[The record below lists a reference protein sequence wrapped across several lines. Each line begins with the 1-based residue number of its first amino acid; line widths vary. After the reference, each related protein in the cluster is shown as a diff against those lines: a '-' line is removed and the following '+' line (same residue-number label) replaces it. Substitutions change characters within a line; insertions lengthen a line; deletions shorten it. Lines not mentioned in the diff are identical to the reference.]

1 MQTHLPLRGLA
12 HSLIALAI
20 TAPLHAAELRLSLP
34 LGRVAYQTNESIELA
49 VVRSDKQP
57 LPAGSLRLHLS
68 GSDGSAAD
76 LSIPVGAVPLAGAD
90 ARTTEHLRLNGWL
103 LRPGNYGIEVTCD
116 GATAKTNIEVYS
128 HLRRSTFKIIDWGS
142 RAKGAEQTL
151 LGENSLGINLNYWA
165 YGGFDADA
173 MIRGHVDFMRN
184 CTMSGGHQMDL
195 RQECDWSDAY
205 VVIGG
210 EARVVREAFSAR
222 RYPNALGVHFY
233 DEPGLTWWKHKDTG
247 VMVPFNLPSAD
258 RSYSAAF
265 NRPAPQYN
273 QVKPDDA
280 AAIEEWYFMNRWKES
295 FLDAAW
301 KYSASGVSQVRPDLL
316 SVTQTVYGFSAYAD
330 GYYFNAD
337 RSLPVISGHGGY
349 SDWGPLLF
357 NPHWTFVMGR
367 ARNLAKPNWYLPSWA
382 NNMPSNQY
390 RAEQFMSFMTNL
402 QGLAKPPDAT
412 IHNPSSIPAM
422 ADGIVES
429 HKLAARLGTIF
440 TTMPVTRPPVAM
452 LWSLS
457 HNLAAEVRDMQN
469 PATINKSAYEGGGH
483 NRDKT
488 LQLYLAAQMAH
499 LPIMPVVE
507 EDILDGTVAAHHKV
521 LILPGID
528 DLDAK
533 VSDTLENWIAAGG
546 IVLVSDDSRY
556 HARGAQRLGAAL
568 SSDAAAH
575 LAKLHKDNNKEGI
588 ARTENFNYYL
598 KASAP
603 VARVLRERLAAF
615 GVLPAMDADSTSI
628 FTNREALGDIEYLFA
643 LNITWNEAEGKT
655 NSLKAATGRL
665 TIPDDGRPV
674 YDAVRP
680 GIATEFKSAGKT
692 LAADVRFG
700 PGQMRA
706 FARTARPIGGI
717 QLQSASV
724 QRDYTLREAPV
735 RLDFSAALLDTSHR
749 ILAGSVPVFLRITAP
764 LGIVR
769 FEGYRATDRGVLRFS
784 MPLAANDPAGKW
796 TISAS
801 EMLADTKDTITFDY
815 APPPV
820 CGALAGAVERA
831 VSFANERDNLF
842 RFFRTHQ
849 DLTLIAGSSAFDQPA
864 AQRLADIVKPW
875 GVRCRIVAAA
885 DANKPRRITDEEART
900 WVGLEF
906 GRVKPADARPD
917 RTGFAV
923 DGPSILLGNPEDN
936 AIIKF
941 IADQR
946 FLPYKVDK
954 LDFPGRGRGMLAW
967 QRDAVSY
974 GAESITLIAYDEKG
988 MSEAVG
994 TLYESCAAL
1003 DPLMPLLP
1011 PVLSTVTPA
1020 TSAHPTPEP
1029 QIAWRTVLPDIAAA
1043 LHVEGT
1049 VLKADTL
1056 DGSTFT
1062 LNAAGAIT
1070 ARADIADAKALT
1082 RIAPKPVKLAPPI
1095 GPKLLGDR
1103 IVKLVQNHPAHVAV
1117 GYWGGTL
1124 QMFATDGTLESQ
1136 CLLDDDISAMTWLGD
1151 VLVVAK
1157 SGGSVIGI
1165 KAERNKP

>member
-1 MQTHLPLRGLA
+1 MKLL
-12 HSLIALAI
+12 
-20 TAPLHAAELRLSLP
+20 LP

-49 VVRSDKQP
+49 VVRSDTKP
-57 LPAGSLRLHLS
+57 LAAGPLRVHLA
-68 GSDGSAAD
+68 GPDGSAAD

-103 LRPGNYGIEVTCD
+103 LRPGGYGIEVSCD
-116 GATAKTNIEVYS
+116 GVNAQTNIEVHP

-165 YGGFDADA
+165 YGGFGADA

-195 RQECDWSDAY
+195 RQECDWSDSY
-205 VVIGG
+205 VVVGG
-210 EARVVREAFSAR
+210 AARVAREAFSAR

-265 NRPAPQYN
+265 NRPALQYD
-273 QVKPDDA
+273 QVKLDDA
-280 AAIEEWYFMNRWKES
+280 AAVEEWYFMNRWKES

-301 KYSASGVSQVRPDLL
+301 KYSAFGVSQVRPDFL

-382 NNMPSNQY
+382 SNMPSNQY
-390 RAEQFMSFMTNL
+390 RAEQYMSFMTNL

-412 IHNPSSIPAM
+412 LHNPSSIPAM
-422 ADGIVES
+422 ADGVVES
-429 HKLAARLGTIF
+429 HKLASRLGTIF

-469 PATINKSAYEGGGH
+469 PATINKAAYEGGGH

-488 LQLYLAAQMAH
+488 LQLYVAAQMAH

-533 VSDTLENWIAAGG
+533 VSDALESWIAAGG

-568 SSDAAAH
+568 STDAAAH
-575 LAKLHKDNNKEGI
+575 LAKLHKDNKKAEI

-598 KASAP
+598 KASEP
-603 VARVLRERLAAF
+603 VAKVLRDRLGAL
-615 GVLPAMDADSTSI
+615 GVLPALDADSTSI

-655 NSLKAATGRL
+655 NSFKAATGRL
-665 TIPDDGRPV
+665 TVADGGRPI
-674 YDAVRP
+674 YDAVRG
-680 GIATEFKSAGKT
+680 GIATEFKPAGKT

-717 QLQSASV
+717 QLQTASV
-724 QRDYTLREAPV
+724 QRDYTLRESPV

-749 ILAGSVPVFLRITAP
+749 ILAGSAPVFLRVTDP
-764 LGIVR
+764 LGVIR
-769 FEGYRATDRGVLRFS
+769 FEGYRATDRGVVRFS

-801 EMLADTKDTITFDY
+801 DMLAGTKDAITFDY

-820 CGALAGAVERA
+820 CGALAGVVERA
-831 VSFANERDNLF
+831 VSFTNERDNLF

-849 DLTLIAGSSAFDQPA
+849 DLTLIVGSSPFDQPA
-864 AQRLADIVKPW
+864 AERLAGVVKPW
-875 GVRCRIVAAA
+875 GVRCRIITAA

-900 WVGLEF
+900 WVGLDF
-906 GRVKPADARPD
+906 GRFKAADAKPGH
-917 RTGFAV
+917 TGFAV
-923 DGPSILLGNPEDN
+923 DGPCILLGNPEDN
-936 AIIKF
+936 ALITF

-954 LDFPGRGRGMLAW
+954 LDFPGCVRGMLAW

-1003 DPLMPLLP
+1003 DPLMPLRP
-1011 PVLSTVTPA
+1011 PVLSTITPA
-1020 TSAHPTPEP
+1020 ASALATPEP
-1029 QIAWRTVLPDIAAA
+1029 QIAWRTVLPDIAVA
-1043 LHVEGT
+1043 LRAEGN

-1056 DGSTFT
+1056 DGSTFS
-1062 LNAAGAIT
+1062 LNPAGAIT
-1070 ARADIADAKALT
+1070 ARADIADTKALT
-1082 RIAPKPVKLAPPI
+1082 RIAPKPVKLGPPI
-1095 GPKLLGDR
+1095 GPKLLSDR

-1117 GYWGGTL
+1117 AYWGGTL
-1124 QMFATDGTLESQ
+1124 QLFTTDGTLENQ
-1136 CLLDDDISAMTWLGD
+1136 CLLDDDISTMAWLGD

-1157 SGGSVIGI
+1157 SDGSVIGM
-1165 KAERNKP
+1165 KATRGTP